1 MDTSIDIQIYIYI
14 YIHNRQIINIFI
26 NRKLLTGTCGYP
38 LVRSTVNSLLC
49 RISQGTGLYY
59 LLKMNSSE
67 TAGSSIF
74 TNQAMT
80 TNPPTLSDSNNVNPD
95 TVDTVENSVEITD
108 QTAIADGDGKNEN
121 PEIDTDVK
129 NASDSQQFEKIEVS
143 EVFYHNENNNM
154 TYDSTSE
161 FSDIED
167 DNPN

>member
-1 MDTSIDIQIYIYI
+1 
-14 YIHNRQIINIFI
+14 
-26 NRKLLTGTCGYP
+26 
-38 LVRSTVNSLLC
+38 
-49 RISQGTGLYY
+49 
-59 LLKMNSSE
+59 MNSSE

-95 TVDTVENSVEITD
+95 TVDTVENSVEITA

-121 PEIDTDVK
+121 LEIDTDVK
-129 NASDSQQFEKIEVS
+129 NASDSQQFEEIEIS

-161 FSDIED
+161 FSDVED
-167 DNPN
+167 DNQN